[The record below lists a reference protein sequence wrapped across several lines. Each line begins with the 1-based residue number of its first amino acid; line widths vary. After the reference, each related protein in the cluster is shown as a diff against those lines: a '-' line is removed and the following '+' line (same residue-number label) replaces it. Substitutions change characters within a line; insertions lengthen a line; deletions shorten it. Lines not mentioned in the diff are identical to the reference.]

1 MRKRRPPIVSW
12 LRRKSES
19 LSAEPRDADPPVPL
33 ATERGAVDEILGNG
47 ARDCVA
53 LFGTSWFKPG
63 ARMAARVALLAERHA
78 LPAIS
83 IDVDEWPDL
92 ATRYRVT
99 AVPSLLMLRGGEVV
113 GRRLGEIKEQALE
126 DWIVGTRE
134 GLTSRF

>member
-1 MRKRRPPIVSW
+1 MSW
-12 LRRKSES
+12 IRRKSGS
-19 LSAEPRDADPPVPL
+19 LPAEPQAAASSPPL
-33 ATERGAVDEILGNG
+33 TTERGAVDELLGNG
-47 ARDCVA
+47 TRDCVA
-53 LFGTSWFKPG
+53 LFGTSWFQPG

-78 LPAIS
+78 LPAIA

-126 DWIVGTRE
+126 AWIVGTRE
-134 GLTSRF
+134 GLTSSF